1 MEILTRRFCAQHA
14 DRLSHAMCMSCR
26 KAICQECA
34 TQWEGINY
42 CAVCLAVQRQPKAE
56 SSIRFS
62 LVLIILAILALGFG
76 LVRLSVGLG
85 AFVAG
90 MF

>member
-1 MEILTRRFCAQHA
+1 
-14 DRLSHAMCMSCR
+14 MCMSCR
-26 KAICQECA
+26 KPICQECA

-42 CAVCLAVQRQPKAE
+42 CAVCLAAQRKPKAE
-56 SSIRFS
+56 SSITFS
-62 LVLIILAILALGFG
+62 MVLLLLAILALGFG
-76 LVRLSVGLG
+76 LVRLTVGLG